1 MEKKLILRGVI
12 AGAVGGLL
20 AFLFARIF
28 VESQIQAAI
37 DYETGRDD
45 AQMLLDKAAGLT
57 VEEMGPGIFSRT
69 IQANIGIGVGMILFG
84 IAMGALCGVAY
95 TVCLGRVGKIR
106 ARTLAVLV
114 AAGGFLGFYLVPYLK
129 YPANPPSIGHPDTIG
144 DRSALYLV
152 MVFSSLLFLALAVWL
167 GKKLQPRFGTWN
179 ATLLAAGAFVVA
191 IGIVMAVLPSLGQL
205 AANAAQ
211 YGDQATETPL
221 PLLDAKGT
229 IVYPG
234 FPADVLFKFRLYS
247 IIAQLFLWTT
257 IALVFAPMADKLLA
271 PLTRSTRTSADHTTP
286 VST

>member
-12 AGAVGGLL
+12 AGAAGGLL
-20 AFLFARIF
+20 AFLFARVF
-28 VESQIQAAI
+28 AESQIQAAI
-37 DYETGRDD
+37 DYESGRDD

-57 VEEMGPGIFSRT
+57 VEEMGPDIFSGA
-69 IQANIGIGVGMILFG
+69 IQANVGIGVGMVLFG
-84 IAMGALCGVAY
+84 IAMGALYAVAY
-95 TVCLGRVGKIR
+95 TVCLGRVGNIR

-114 AAGGFLGFYLVPYLK
+114 AVGGFLGFCLVPCLK

-152 MVFSSLLFLALAVWL
+152 MVVCSLLFLVLAVWL
-167 GKKLQPRFGTWN
+167 GKKLRPRFGTWN
-179 ATLLAAGAFVVA
+179 ATLLAAGAFIIA
-191 IGIVMAVLPSLGQL
+191 IGVVMALLPSLGQL
-205 AANAAQ
+205 AANVAQ

-229 IVYPG
+229 IVYSG

-247 IIAQLFLWTT
+247 IIAQLILWTT

-271 PLTRSTRTSADHTTP
+271 PLTRSTRTSDPTTP
-286 VST
+286 VSA

>member
-20 AFLFARIF
+20 AFVFARIF
-28 VESQIQAAI
+28 AESQIQAAI
-37 DYETGRDD
+37 DYEAGRDE

-57 VEEMGPGIFSRT
+57 VEEAGPDIFSRT
-69 IQANIGIGVGMILFG
+69 IQANIGIGVGMVLFG
-84 IAMGALCGVAY
+84 VAMGAIYAVVY

-106 ARTLAVLV
+106 ARSLAVLV

-129 YPANPPSIGHPDTIG
+129 YPANPPAIGHPDTIR

-152 MVFSSLLFLALAVWL
+152 MVGCSLLFLVLAVWM
-167 GKKLQPRFGTWN
+167 GKKLRPRFGNWN
-179 ATLLAAGAFVVA
+179 ATLIAGGAFIVA
-191 IGIVMAVLPSLGQL
+191 IGIVMALLPSLGQL
-205 AANAAQ
+205 AANVAQ

-221 PLLDAKGT
+221 PLLDAKGV
-229 IVYPG
+229 IVSPG
-234 FPADVLFKFRLYS
+234 FPADVLFKFRLNS
-247 IIAQLFLWTT
+247 IIAQLILWTT

-271 PLTRSTRTSADHTTP
+271 LLARTARPGADHSAP

>member
-12 AGAVGGLL
+12 AGAAGGLL
-20 AFLFARIF
+20 AFLFARVF
-28 VESQIQAAI
+28 AESQIQAAI
-37 DYETGRDD
+37 DYESGRDD

-57 VEEMGPGIFSRT
+57 VEEMGPDIFSRA
-69 IQANIGIGVGMILFG
+69 IQANVGIGVGMVLFG
-84 IAMGALCGVAY
+84 IAMGALYAVAY
-95 TVCLGRVGKIR
+95 TVCLGRVGNIR

-114 AAGGFLGFYLVPYLK
+114 AVGGFLGFYLVPCLK

-152 MVFSSLLFLALAVWL
+152 MVVCSLLFLVLAVWL
-167 GKKLQPRFGTWN
+167 GKKLRPRFGTWN
-179 ATLLAAGAFVVA
+179 ATLLAAGAFIIA
-191 IGIVMAVLPSLGQL
+191 IGVVMALLPSLGQL
-205 AANAAQ
+205 AANVAQ

-229 IVYPG
+229 IVYSG

-247 IIAQLFLWTT
+247 IIAQLILWTT

-271 PLTRSTRTSADHTTP
+271 PLTRSTRTSDPTTP
-286 VST
+286 VSA

>member
-20 AFLFARIF
+20 AFLFARVF
-28 VESQIQAAI
+28 AESQIQAAI

-57 VEEMGPGIFSRT
+57 VEEMGPDIFSRT

-84 IAMGALCGVAY
+84 IAMGALYGVAY
-95 TVCLGRVGKIR
+95 TVCLGRVGNIR

-152 MVFSSLLFLALAVWL
+152 MVFSSLLFLALAVL
-167 GKKLQPRFGTWN
+167 VGKKLRPRFGAWN
-179 ATLLAAGAFVVA
+179 ATLLAGAGFIVA
-191 IGIVMAVLPSLGQL
+191 IGIVMALLPSLGQF
-205 AANAAQ
+205 AANVAQ

-247 IIAQLFLWTT
+247 IIAQLILWTT

-271 PLTRSTRTSADHTTP
+271 PLTRSTRTSDPTTP
-286 VST
+286 VSA